1 MKNLYLG
8 GKNIDIVAISTD
20 EGNREHS
27 LGFYQETREKFDL
40 INLKT

>member
-20 EGNREHS
+20 EGNREHG
-27 LGFYQETREKFDL
+27 LGFCQETREKFDL

>member
-20 EGNREHS
+20 EGYRECG
-27 LGFYQETREKFDL
+27 LGFYQETSEKFD
-40 INLKT
+40 IMNLKT